1 MSGTAER
8 GRPAAS
14 LSVRL
19 VAGAM
24 VWLVVMLAVGGGVL
38 ALAFRETV
46 EREFSQRLDAMLR
59 AMIAVTEIA
68 PDGTIVQVRPLGD
81 PRFDQVFSGWY
92 WQVTGPSGR
101 RLRSRSLWDAVIA
114 PADGGNAL
122 TTRRVVGPNGEPL
135 LVAERDLEFP
145 GADGPVHL
153 MIAGDLGEMAEG
165 VRQFDLLLISALG
178 LLGAGMAIAVL
189 IQVRFGLRPLR
200 AMAADLEAVREGER
214 VHLSGRYPNEIAP
227 LAQAVN
233 AVLDRDAE
241 LIERARTHVGN
252 LAHALK
258 TPLAIVA
265 AEVEDS
271 SAGGAVRRQVET
283 MRRLIERHLGRA
295 AAVAGAGRA
304 LGMKVPIREVAQ
316 EMAAALTRVFAERN
330 LDIVVDVALDAA
342 FRGRRDDLE
351 EILGNLME
359 NACKWAAGR
368 VRVAS
373 GEAADGLVLSVE
385 DDGPGLSEEQAAL
398 ASTRGARLDER
409 EPGWGLGLSIVADLV
424 DVNGGAMEFSGSAL
438 GGLAVTIRFPHHAL
452 LPGAAG
458 PTP

>member
-1 MSGTAER
+1 
-8 GRPAAS
+8 
-14 LSVRL
+14 
-19 VAGAM
+19 
-24 VWLVVMLAVGGGVL
+24 
-38 ALAFRETV
+38 
-46 EREFSQRLDAMLR
+46 
-59 AMIAVTEIA
+59 
-68 PDGTIVQVRPLGD
+68 
-81 PRFDQVFSGWY
+81 
-92 WQVTGPSGR
+92 
-101 RLRSRSLWDAVIA
+101 
-114 PADGGNAL
+114 
-122 TTRRVVGPNGEPL
+122 
-135 LVAERDLEFP
+135 
-145 GADGPVHL
+145 
-153 MIAGDLGEMAEG
+153 
-165 VRQFDLLLISALG
+165 
-178 LLGAGMAIAVL
+178 
-189 IQVRFGLRPLR
+189 
-200 AMAADLEAVREGER
+200 
-214 VHLSGRYPNEIAP
+214 
-227 LAQAVN
+227 
-233 AVLDRDAE
+233 
-241 LIERARTHVGN
+241 
-252 LAHALK
+252 
-258 TPLAIVA
+258 
-265 AEVEDS
+265 
-271 SAGGAVRRQVET
+271 
-283 MRRLIERHLGRA
+283 
-295 AAVAGAGRA
+295 
-304 LGMKVPIREVAQ
+304 MKVPIREVAQ